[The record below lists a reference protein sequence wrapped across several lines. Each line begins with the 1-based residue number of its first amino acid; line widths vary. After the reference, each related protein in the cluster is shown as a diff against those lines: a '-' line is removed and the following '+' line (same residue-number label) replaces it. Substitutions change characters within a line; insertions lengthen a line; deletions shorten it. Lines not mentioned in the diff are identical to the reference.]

1 MASGVE
7 DPNGPTPP
15 CRFDEG
21 EVGVMRE
28 LLLRTRHLFMGDE
41 TRLARR
47 WQKRTAPELAER
59 RRFSNRM
66 RCQTSADGILL
77 ARSEDAVGRMSWV
90 GLSRQEL
97 LSMHAWTT
105 GSTGSGKTFLVL
117 GVLLQLLE
125 EGSTPLV
132 ILDMKGELASL
143 LSETILPALA
153 SGAEPEPLFQ
163 DLRIIRPFDSGFVPR
178 LRLTAPEPGVASQIQ
193 AYNLAAALEEALG
206 ADLGARMHHV
216 FLRLSGLAVELNE
229 PLPVIADWLASSAR
243 FAEAGRGSS
252 DEHLRHYA
260 QVDFLRENRTSLDAL
275 RARLDSFLFLPQVR
289 AALSARDCV
298 SFGSALER
306 GVTIIDLGDP
316 PAGAERVAKF
326 WAGVLIGR
334 LSRAI
339 LSREVRDE
347 SPRALVVLE
356 EFQEALQRF
365 QVEQF
370 ARLLALSR
378 HKRVALLFVNQQ
390 PGQLGPDLTRLL
402 RTNTGLECVFRCNYE
417 DAQSVSHA
425 LPVAAETARPAEARM
440 ALARQMTR
448 LPRRSYY
455 LWLKEAS
462 FRAQLVRSPRLDLEE
477 LRNQAREVSAEI
489 KARIRQGTV
498 ADEAAAGCP
507 SERVLRAEE
516 VLTDNALLRPDETPP
531 SVFPSLG

>member
-1 MASGVE
+1 
-7 DPNGPTPP
+7 
-15 CRFDEG
+15 
-21 EVGVMRE
+21 MRE
-28 LLLRTRHLFMGDE
+28 LILRTRRLFLGDDAH
-41 TRLARR
+41 LARR
-47 WQKRTAPELAER
+47 WQKRIAPELAER
-59 RRFSNRM
+59 RRFVKRVG
-66 RCQTSADGILL
+66 CQASVGGILL
-77 ARSEDAVGRMSWV
+77 ARSEDAAGKSVWV
-90 GLSRQEL
+90 GLPRQEF
-97 LSMHAWTT
+97 LSMHSWTT

-117 GVLLQLLE
+117 GLLLQLLE

-153 SGAEPEPLFQ
+153 SGADPEPLVEN
-163 DLRIIRPFDSGFVPR
+163 LRIIRPFASGFVPR

-229 PLPVIADWLASSAR
+229 PLPVIADWLASPTR
-243 FAEAGRGSS
+243 FAEAARGSG
-252 DEHLRHYA
+252 DEHLRQYA
-260 QVDFLRENRTSLDAL
+260 RVDFLRENRTSLDAL

-289 AALSARDCV
+289 AALSAGECV

-316 PAGAERVAKF
+316 PAGAEQVAKF

-339 LSREVRDE
+339 LSREVNDD
-347 SPRALVVLE
+347 SPQALVVLE

-370 ARLLALSR
+370 TRLLALSR

-425 LPVAAETARPAEARM
+425 LPVADETTRPAEARM

-462 FRAQLVRSPRLDLEE
+462 FRAQLVRSPRLNLEE
-477 LRNQAREVSAEI
+477 LRGEAREASEETR
-489 KARIRQGTV
+489 ARIRQGTV
-498 ADEAAAGCP
+498 ADGAVEGRISERAPRAGEVLIADSLLLPQETLP
-507 SERVLRAEE
+507 SE
-516 VLTDNALLRPDETPP
+516 
-531 SVFPSLG
+531 FPSLG